1 MLQDRMLPIY
11 YVKNVCHTRK
21 LGWNDQLSIA
31 VWNTLKTLKPLPPLL
46 ASFRRH

>member
-1 MLQDRMLPIY
+1 MLQDMMLPIY

-31 VWNTLKTLKPLPPLL
+31 VWNSLKTLKPPPLL
-46 ASFRRH
+46 VSFHRR